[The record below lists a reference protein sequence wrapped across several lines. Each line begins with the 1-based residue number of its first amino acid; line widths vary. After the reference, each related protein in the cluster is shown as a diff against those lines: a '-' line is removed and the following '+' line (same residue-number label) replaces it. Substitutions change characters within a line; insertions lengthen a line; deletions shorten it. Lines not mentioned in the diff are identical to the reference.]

1 MKSSYQYLLIQ
12 FIAALFILL
21 FVYTA
26 VSKFL
31 EMTAFHNTIKQF
43 PLLNRYSLFITWA
56 IPVSELIISTWLFF
70 PLTRLLGFY
79 TSFGLM
85 LLFTLYITYAL
96 VFGSD
101 LPCSCGGVLRKMTW
115 TQHLFF
121 NIFFAG
127 LAFAGI
133 LLHKKHQLL
142 ISRRSRIPV

>member
-1 MKSSYQYLLIQ
+1 MKSSIPQLLLQ

-26 VSKFL
+26 TSKLL

-43 PLLNRYSLFITWA
+43 PLLNHYSLFITWA

-70 PLTRLLGFY
+70 PATRLLGFY
-79 TSFGLM
+79 ASFGLT
-85 LLFTLYITYAL
+85 LLFTLYIAYAL

-121 NIFFAG
+121 NTVFTG
-127 LAFAGI
+127 LAIAGI
-133 LLHKKHQLL
+133 TLQKTHKLL